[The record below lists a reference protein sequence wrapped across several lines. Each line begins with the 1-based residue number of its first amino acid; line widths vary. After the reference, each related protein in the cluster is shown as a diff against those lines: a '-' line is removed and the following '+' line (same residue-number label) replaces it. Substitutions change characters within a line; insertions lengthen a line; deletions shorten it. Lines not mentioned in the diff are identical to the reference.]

1 MSKTITNG
9 IRIEVK
15 SSFLPERSN
24 PPKPL
29 FIFAYHITIKNEGD
43 QPAELKDRYWHI
55 TDANGNIEEIRGPGV
70 VGNHPRLQENETF
83 EYTSFCPLPTAFG
96 VMKGSFRMMR
106 DNGESFEAKIE
117 PFKLSVPFSVN

>member
-1 MSKTITNG
+1 MATTITNG

-29 FIFAYHITIKNEGD
+29 FVFAYHITITNDGNHPVK
-43 QPAELKDRYWHI
+43 LKDRYWHI

-70 VGNHPRLQENETF
+70 VGNQPRLQNNDIF
-83 EYTSFCPLPTAFG
+83 EYTSYCPLPTAFG
-96 VMKGSFRMMR
+96 VMKGAFRMIR
-106 DNGESFEAKIE
+106 DSGESFLAKID

>member
-1 MSKTITNG
+1 MPSTVTNG
-9 IRIEVK
+9 IRIDVK

-29 FIFAYHITIKNEGD
+29 YVFAYHITIVNDSE

-70 VGNHPRLQENETF
+70 VGNQPRLKKNESF

-96 VMKGSFRMMR
+96 VMKGSFRMVR
-106 DNGESFEAKIE
+106 DTGESFEAKIE

>member
-1 MSKTITNG
+1 MPGTLTNG

-29 FIFAYHITIKNEGD
+29 YVFAYHITISNEGD
-43 QPAELKDRYWHI
+43 QSAELRDRYWHI

-70 VGNHPRLQENETF
+70 VGNRPKLHKNESF

-96 VMKGSFRMMR
+96 VIRGSFRMLR
-106 DNGESFEAKIE
+106 ENGESFEAIID

>member
-1 MSKTITNG
+1 MPSTVTNG
-9 IRIEVK
+9 IRIDVK

-29 FIFAYHITIKNEGD
+29 YVFAYHIAIVNDSE
-43 QPAELKDRYWHI
+43 QPVELKDRYWHI

-70 VGNHPRLQENETF
+70 VGNQPRLKKNESF

-96 VMKGSFRMMR
+96 VMKGSFRMVR
-106 DNGESFEAKIE
+106 DTGESFEAKIE